1 MHFEKLVAV
10 KKNDSLN
17 WSWNKHPNLSAI
29 KKKYQRTPEKF
40 LEKDGHLYLL
50 ELNTVRL
57 HKSYSASLKIC
68 GSVYALVLVITGGK
82 MGKEF
87 NNHHSYITDH
97 KFKTR
102 GEEYIALFEKVIST
116 YGIYVGTVGED
127 GVEWFDGDY
136 PVELTRIKSLYNSK
150 TSENFYTL
158 NGNLYYLR
166 CISSVVEDMY
176 FKSVAIAGSDYA
188 LARAFSNDERTKR
201 QHIMN
206 FKRLG
211 FKQAKTFS
219 LYAKLFSDY
228 LERNQPLFKVELDEK

>member
-10 KKNDSLN
+10 KNGKK
-17 WSWNKHPNLSAI
+17 WSWNKHPHLSAI
-29 KKKYQRTPEKF
+29 KKKYQRTPENF

-57 HKSYSASLKIC
+57 NKAYSASLKIC
-68 GSVYALVLVITGGK
+68 GSVYALVLVITGGE

-97 KFKTR
+97 KFKSR
-102 GEEYIALFEKVIST
+102 GKEYITLFEKVIKS
-116 YGIYVGTVGED
+116 YGIYVGTISED
-127 GVEWFDGDY
+127 GVNWFSNGDF
-136 PVELTRIKSLYNSK
+136 PIELTRIKSFYSK
-150 TSENFYTL
+150 TSEKFYTVD
-158 NGNLYYLR
+158 GRLYYLR
-166 CISSVVEDMY
+166 CISSVVEEMY
-176 FKSVAIAGSDYA
+176 FKCVAIAGSDYA
-188 LARAFSNDERTKR
+188 LARAFADDEKTKQ
-201 QHIMN
+201 QHVMN

-228 LERNQPLFKVELDEK
+228 LQRNQPLFEVE